1 VDGFFQRAARLASVY
16 SLPLQAARICRVK
29 YQDKVDEIEG
39 PNFLAGGV
47 RYSQIGRKADEEF

>member
-1 VDGFFQRAARLASVY
+1 MLWNRLPNWPEYA
-16 SLPLQAARICRVK
+16 QAARICRVK

-47 RYSQIGRKADEEF
+47 RYSQIGCKADEGF